1 MLKGSQSS
9 QHIAEALRADICL
22 AQSSDDQMLHEGAL
36 AQRFG
41 VSRTPVRQAL
51 QRLSYERMI
60 TVKSGIG
67 SVISPLEDPQRDDDL
82 RAAVAVIKAVAACAS
97 DAPASAAQVMDFAGM
112 LGLLAVSDLGRA
124 EDFFQLRAR
133 LAASLSA
140 LIENPILKDAFH
152 AAYWRLIRW
161 RIQDLRS
168 NPAAQAALLDRLVNT
183 IIQTLQQ
190 DTVAATFEKVAALE
204 GHPPD

>member
-1 MLKGSQSS
+1 MLKGGQSS

-22 AQSSDDQMLHEGAL
+22 ARSSDDQMLHEGAL

-60 TVKSGIG
+60 TVKSGVG
-67 SVISPLEDPQRDDDL
+67 SVISPLEDRQREEDL
-82 RAAVAVIKAVAACAS
+82 RAAEAVIRAVAACA
-97 DAPASAAQVMDFAGM
+97 PQTRGSAAQVMDFAAMLGM
-112 LGLLAVSDLGRA
+112 LAINDLGRA
-124 EDFFQLRAR
+124 EDFFELRAR
-133 LAASLSA
+133 LLASLSA

-161 RIQDLRS
+161 RIQDLQTD
-168 NPAAQAALLDRLVNT
+168 PAAQAALLDRLVKS
-183 IIQTLQQ
+183 IVEILQH
-190 DTVAATFEKVAALE
+190 VSIAATFEKVADLE
-204 GHPPD
+204 GQPHA